1 MVVIM
6 AFDAGMVHAV
16 AFELETKLSGGR
28 VEKVNQPEKDE
39 IVLLVH
45 SGRENFKLSICAGAN
60 NPRITLTSK
69 SKENP
74 ATPPQ
79 FCTALRKYLTG
90 ARILSIK
97 QMGFE
102 RVIEICFDSRDEMGF
117 YKPMTLYCEI
127 MGKYSNIIFC
137 DENKRI
143 VGVIR
148 PVDFT
153 TSQKRQVL
161 PGMQYELP
169 PAQDKLDP
177 TCISREEFLELARQK
192 DSEYP
197 TDKFILNTFIGI
209 SSLVAREIAA
219 GSSQTLTQNAENV
232 YLAFEGVMDTIRMGE
247 YMPTMVLDENKRPIE
262 YCFIDV
268 TQYAGKY
275 DTKRYESISELLD
288 CFFDSRDNYD
298 HTRQRAADLFK
309 LLENH
314 KNRLI
319 RKIQAQT
326 EELELCSKKE
336 EFKSVGDLITAY
348 IWMLKKGMSEA
359 CLADYNDPEMKEIR
373 VTLDPRLTP
382 SQNAQ
387 QYYKKYNKAKN
398 AEIALKIQLDIANKD
413 LYFIESEIDLLS
425 RTAAPSELD
434 EIRRE
439 LIEAGYANRSF
450 KKSMPKSSKIKPHEY
465 TTKNGFKLLVG
476 KNNVQNDML
485 TFKTAGKNDWWFHV
499 KGAPGSHVIMICDGV
514 EPPEIDFTQ
523 AATVAAIYSSRSDNA
538 KIDVDYTKVRN
549 LHKPTGSKP
558 GFVTYTTYWSAVVT
572 PDRSVLEELERK

>member
-1 MVVIM
+1 M

-16 AFELETKLSGGR
+16 ASELELKLSGGR

-39 IVLLVH
+39 IVLLIH
-45 SGRENFKLSICAGAN
+45 SGRENYKLSICAGAN
-60 NPRITLTSK
+60 NPRIFLTSK

-90 ARILSIK
+90 ARILSVK

-143 VGVIR
+143 VSVIR

-169 PAQDKLDP
+169 PPQDKLDP
-177 TCISREEFLELARQK
+177 REVTKEKFLELAGQK

-197 TDKFILNTFIGI
+197 TDKFIMNMFLGI
-209 SSLVAREIAA
+209 SALVAREIAA
-219 GSSQTLTQNAENV
+219 MSTLTLTEDVQGV
-232 YLAFEGVMDTIRMGE
+232 YSAFESVMNTLDMGE
-247 YMPTMVLDENKRPIE
+247 YTPTIVLDENKRPVE

-268 TQYAGKY
+268 KQYAGKY
-275 DTKRYESISELLD
+275 DTKKYDSISELLD
-288 CFFDSRDNYD
+288 IFFDSRDSYD
-298 HTRQRAADLFK
+298 HTRQRAADLFR

-319 RKIQAQT
+319 RKIAAQT
-326 EELELCSKKE
+326 EELELCSQKD
-336 EFKSVGDLITAY
+336 EFKNVGDLITAY

-359 CLADYNDPEMKEIR
+359 YLADYNDPEMKEKRI
-373 VTLDPRLTP
+373 TLDPRLTP

-398 AEIALKIQLDIANKD
+398 AEIALNIQLDIAKKD

-425 RTAAPSELD
+425 RTTGQSELD

-439 LIEAGYANRSF
+439 LMESGYANKSF
-450 KKSMPKSSKIKPHEY
+450 KKSMSKGSKIKPHEY
-465 TTKNGFKLLVG
+465 VTANGFKLLVG

-485 TFKTAGKNDWWFHV
+485 TFKIAEKNDWWFHV

-538 KIDVDYTKVRN
+538 KIDVDYTKVRH
-549 LHKPTGSKP
+549 LHKPTGAKP

-572 PDRSVLEELERK
+572 PDRSVLDELEQK

>member
-1 MVVIM
+1 M

-16 AFELETKLSGGR
+16 AHELETKLSGGR
-28 VEKVNQPEKDE
+28 VERVNQPEKDE

-45 SGRENFKLSICAGAN
+45 SARKNYKLSICAGAN
-60 NPRITLTSK
+60 NPRIALTAK
-69 SKENP
+69 NKENP

-90 ARILSIK
+90 ARILSVK

-143 VGVIR
+143 VSVIR

-161 PGMQYELP
+161 PGMEYELP
-169 PAQDKLDP
+169 PPQDKLDP
-177 TCISREEFLELARQK
+177 TSVTKEKFLELASQR

-197 TDKFILNTFIGI
+197 TDKFIMNTFLGI
-209 SSLVAREIAA
+209 SALVAREIAVR
-219 GSSQTLTQNAENV
+219 STLTLTENAENV
-232 YLAFEGVMDTIRMGE
+232 YGAFEYIMRLLCTNKYV
-247 YMPTMVLDENKRPIE
+247 PTMVLDENKRPIE

-268 TQYAGKY
+268 KQYEGKY
-275 DTKRYESISELLD
+275 ETKEYSDISELLD
-288 CFFDSRDNYD
+288 TFFDSRDSYD

-319 RKIQAQT
+319 RKIAAQT
-326 EELELCSKKE
+326 EELELCAKKD
-336 EFKSVGDLITAY
+336 EFKNVGDLITAY
-348 IWMLKKGMSEA
+348 IWMLKKGMKKAS
-359 CLADYNDPEMKEIR
+359 LADYNDPEMKEIC
-373 VTLDPRLTP
+373 VELDPRLTP

-398 AEIALKIQLDIANKD
+398 AEIALKIQLDIAKKD

-425 RTAAPSELD
+425 RTTAQSELD

-439 LIEAGYANRSF
+439 LIESGYAGKSF
-450 KKSMPKSSKIKPHEY
+450 KKVMSKNSKIKPHEY
-465 TTKNGFKLLVG
+465 VTANGFKLLVG
-476 KNNVQNDML
+476 KNNLQNDML
-485 TFKTAGKNDWWFHV
+485 TFKTAEKNDWWFHV

-538 KIDVDYTKVRN
+538 KIDVDYTKVRH
-549 LHKPTGSKP
+549 LHKPTGAKP

-572 PDRSVLEELERK
+572 PDRSVLEKLSSK

>member
-1 MVVIM
+1 M

-16 AFELETKLSGGR
+16 ASELELKLSGGR

-45 SGRENFKLSICAGAN
+45 SGRENYKLSICAGAN
-60 NPRITLTSK
+60 NPRILLTSK

-90 ARILSIK
+90 ARILSVK

-117 YKPMTLYCEI
+117 YKPMTLYCEV

-143 VGVIR
+143 VSVIR

-169 PAQDKLDP
+169 PPQDKLDP
-177 TCISREEFLELARQK
+177 REVTKEKFLELVGQK

-197 TDKFILNTFIGI
+197 TDKFIMNTFLGI
-209 SSLVAREIAA
+209 SALVAREIATA
-219 GSSQTLTQNAENV
+219 SSLTLTEDTERV
-232 YLAFEGVMDTIRMGE
+232 YSAFESVMNTLDMGE
-247 YMPTMVLDENKRPIE
+247 YTPTIVLDENKRPVE

-268 TQYAGKY
+268 KQYADNY
-275 DTKRYESISELLD
+275 DTKKYDSISELLD
-288 CFFDSRDNYD
+288 IFFDSRDSYD
-298 HTRQRAADLFK
+298 HTRQRAADLFR

-319 RKIQAQT
+319 RKIAAQT
-326 EELELCSKKE
+326 EELELCSQKD
-336 EFKSVGDLITAY
+336 EFKNVGDLITAY
-348 IWMLKKGMSEA
+348 IWMLKKGMNEA
-359 CLADYNDPEMKEIR
+359 YLADYNDPEMKEKRI
-373 VTLDPRLTP
+373 TLDSRLTP
-382 SQNAQ
+382 AQNAQ

-398 AEIALKIQLDIANKD
+398 AEIALNIQLDIAKKD

-425 RTAAPSELD
+425 RTTGQSELD

-439 LIEAGYANRSF
+439 LMESGYANKSF
-450 KKSMPKSSKIKPHEY
+450 KKSMSKSSKIKPHEY
-465 TTKNGFKLLVG
+465 VTANGFKLLVG

-485 TFKTAGKNDWWFHV
+485 TFKIAEKNDWWFHV
-499 KGAPGSHVIMICDGV
+499 KGAPGSHVIMICDGI

-538 KIDVDYTKVRN
+538 KIDVDYTKVRH
-549 LHKPTGSKP
+549 LHKPTGAKP

-572 PDRSVLEELERK
+572 PDRSVLDELEQK

>member
-1 MVVIM
+1 M

-16 AFELETKLSGGR
+16 AYELETKLSGGR

-45 SGRENFKLSICAGAN
+45 NGRENYKLSICAGAN
-60 NPRITLTSK
+60 NPRICLTSK
-69 SKENP
+69 TKENP
-74 ATPPQ
+74 ATPLQ

-90 ARILSIK
+90 ARIVSIR
-97 QMGFE
+97 QIGFE

-137 DENKRI
+137 DEQKRI
-143 VGVIR
+143 VSVIR
-148 PVDFT
+148 PVDFS

-161 PGMQYELP
+161 PGMLYELP
-169 PAQDKLDP
+169 PAQDKIDP
-177 TCISREEFLELARQK
+177 TSVTRERFLELASQK
-192 DSEYP
+192 DFEFP

-209 SSLVAREIAA
+209 SALVAREIAA
-219 GSSQTLTQNAENV
+219 QSTQVLTENAENV
-232 YLAFEGVMDTIRMGE
+232 FVAFSGVMSALAENKYQPTI
-247 YMPTMVLDENKRPIE
+247 VLDENKRPIE

-268 TQYAGKY
+268 TQYNGRY
-275 DTKRYESISELLD
+275 DTKAFDSISSLLD
-288 CFFDSRDNYD
+288 NFFDSRDNYD
-298 HTRQRAADLFK
+298 HTRQRAADLFR

-319 RKIQAQT
+319 RKIQAQS
-326 EELELCSKKE
+326 EELELCSKKDE
-336 EFKSVGDLITAY
+336 LKAVGDLITAY

-359 CLADYNDPEMKEIR
+359 YLADYNDPEMKEIR
-373 VTLDPRLTP
+373 VILDPRLTP

-398 AEIALKIQLDIANKD
+398 AEIALKIQLDIARND
-413 LYFIESEIDLLS
+413 LYFIESEIDFLS
-425 RTAAPSELD
+425 RTTGQSELD

-439 LIEAGYANRSF
+439 LVESGYANKNF
-450 KKSMPKSSKIKPHEY
+450 KKSMSKSSKIKPHEY
-465 TTKNGFKLLVG
+465 FTENGFKLLVG

-485 TFKTAGKNDWWFHV
+485 TFKTAEKNDWWFHV
-499 KGAPGSHVIMICDGV
+499 KGAPGSHVIMICNGV

-538 KIDVDYTKVRN
+538 KIDVDYTTVRN
-549 LHKPTGSKP
+549 LHKPTGAKP

-572 PDRSVLEELERK
+572 PDRSLLEKMEKHLK